1 MTSKKDL
8 YLGSYV
14 FVCGG
19 WKYKENKNLIHY
31 IILENKV
38 MNQKST
44 RVSLYIPIH
53 LWYKTIFMSN
63 LMEEAPSVLMERTG
77 KIIRLSIFTFL
88 KDFQYFTTTPVLLML
103 PFSVSVLLSQAVFP
117 TSPPSLFIHA
127 HFKSLFHAAGFS
139 SPSLLDSL
147 INLNLSQTMFNY
159 ILSLPFILTSLVIS
173 KASIIQALNDHQTSL
188 PPPFPSF
195 ILLYKPLLIT
205 HLWNLIINITI
216 NMAAFNAIKAFGFLS
231 NDPIFS
237 LVTRIVLYAIL
248 TNIVVVC
255 NLALVVT
262 GMGKC
267 TGYLAIHKAF
277 LLRRGTNSMA
287 LLLALPLSFGLAAI
301 EALFRFR
308 IVRAYQL
315 NGRPSVSMALEGLF
329 IACLY
334 SLLIILDTIACCLLF
349 KSCRSDFL
357 MDEADEYNHIE
368 FQKQGGKHSPPM
380 LRNLEELLWIA
391 FALSIRPT

>member
-1 MTSKKDL
+1 
-8 YLGSYV
+8 
-14 FVCGG
+14 
-19 WKYKENKNLIHY
+19 
-31 IILENKV
+31 
-38 MNQKST
+38 
-44 RVSLYIPIH
+44 
-53 LWYKTIFMSN
+53 
-63 LMEEAPSVLMERTG
+63 MEEAPSVLMERTG

-103 PFSVSVLLSQAVFP
+103 PFSVSVLLSQTVYP
-117 TSPPSLFIHA
+117 TSPPSLIIHA

-147 INLNLSQTMFNY
+147 INPNLSQTMFNY
-159 ILSLPFILTSLVIS
+159 IISLPFILTSLVIS

-216 NMAAFNAIKAFGFLS
+216 NMAAFNAIKAFGLS

-237 LVTRIVLYAIL
+237 LVTRIVLYTIL

-267 TGYLAIHKAF
+267 TGYMAIHKAF

-301 EALFRFR
+301 EALYRFR

-315 NGRPSVSMALEGLF
+315 YGRPSVSMTLEGLF

-334 SLLIILDTIACCLLF
+334 SLLITLDTIACCLLF
-349 KSCRSDFL
+349 KSCRSNFS

-368 FQKQGGKHSPPM
+368 FQKQEGKHFPPM
-380 LRNLEELLWIA
+380 LRNLEELL
-391 FALSIRPT
+391 

>member
-1 MTSKKDL
+1 MRHVQQSKSNIKLKSLLATVFRTDGRSTVCSDGENRKDHQAINL
-8 YLGSYV
+8 YLSKRFSVLHHHPSSSYV
-14 FVCGG
+14 
-19 WKYKENKNLIHY
+19 
-31 IILENKV
+31 
-38 MNQKST
+38 
-44 RVSLYIPIH
+44 
-53 LWYKTIFMSN
+53 
-63 LMEEAPSVLMERTG
+63 
-77 KIIRLSIFTFL
+77 TFL
-88 KDFQYFTTTPVLLML
+88 I
-103 PFSVSVLLSQAVFP
+103 SVLLSQAVLP
-117 TSPPSLFIHA
+117 TSLPSLIIHA

-173 KASIIQALNDHQTSL
+173 KASIIQALNDRQTSL

-237 LVTRIVLYAIL
+237 LVARIVLYTIL

-315 NGRPSVSMALEGLF
+315 YGRSTVSMALEGLF

-349 KSCRSDFL
+349 KSCRSDL
-357 MDEADEYNHIE
+357 SMDEADEYNHIE
-368 FQKQGGKHSPPM
+368 FQKQESKHSPPV
-380 LRNLEELLWIA
+380 LRNLEELL
-391 FALSIRPT
+391 